1 MPPSPSSRPTP
12 NPTPAPSPAGGSA
25 AGSPGE
31 GNGAAA
37 DPSQS
42 ASRPTGGG
50 EPRETVGLASRLAA
64 LAPYPFTRINQLT
77 YNARRAGRDVIDMS
91 MGNPSDPPVQSII
104 DRLTE
109 AANDP
114 RNHGY
119 ASPLGMD
126 ALRREVA
133 ARYRRRWGVMLDPEA
148 EVLCTL
154 GSKEGMGH
162 LCLAVVGP
170 GDDVVA
176 PAPTY
181 PAHLS
186 AVVLAGGR
194 PVAVETTDPAA
205 FLAGVSRLCATRVP
219 KLVIVSFPHNPTGT
233 VLAEEAGT
241 TTADQ
246 HPHEFYVEL
255 IALARRHSFLVASD
269 LAYADI
275 AFDGYRPPS
284 LLAVDGAKRCAVEF
298 TTMSKGYNMAGWRVG
313 FCAGNRD
320 LVLALATV
328 KTSYDYGMFRP
339 IQIAAI
345 TALREGDD
353 AVDTQALVY
362 QRRRDVLCGELARVG
377 WPVTPPRAGMFVWAP
392 IPPLAPAGKPA
403 AGMVPSA
410 TGANAGPP
418 DSTAFAARLLDE
430 ADVAVSPGAGFGPL
444 GEGFVRMALIENEA
458 RLRLAARRIAPLL
471 AGGQRG

>member
-1 MPPSPSSRPTP
+1 MQPLPSSRSA
-12 NPTPAPSPAGGSA
+12 PTPADGSA
-25 AGSPGE
+25 AGAPGE
-31 GNGAAA
+31 ASGTAAESS
-37 DPSQS
+37 DP
-42 ASRPTGGG
+42 ASRSTASGDQP
-50 EPRETVGLASRLAA
+50 EQVALASRLAV

-77 YNARRAGRDVIDMS
+77 YDARRAGRDVIDMS

-133 ARYRRRWGVMLDPEA
+133 ARYRRRWGVMLDPET

-154 GSKEGMGH
+154 GSKEGLGH
-162 LCLAVVGP
+162 LCLAIVGP

-194 PVAVETTDPAA
+194 PVPVETTDPAA

-233 VLAEEAGT
+233 VLAGEAGT
-241 TTADQ
+241 TAADPR
-246 HPHEFYVEL
+246 PHEFYTDLV
-255 IALARRHSFLVASD
+255 ALARRHSFLVASD

-320 LVLALATV
+320 LVRALATV

-345 TALREGDD
+345 AALREGDD
-353 AVDTQALVY
+353 AVEAQARVY
-362 QRRRDVLCGELARVG
+362 QRRRDVLCSELARVG

-392 IPPLAPAGKPA
+392 IPPLAPARKPT
-403 AGMVPSA
+403 AGEVCTPSES
-410 TGANAGPP
+410 GASRS
-418 DSTAFAARLLDE
+418 DSMAFAARLLQE
-430 ADVAVSPGAGFGPL
+430 ADVAVSPGSGFGAS

-471 AGGQRG
+471 AAGQRA

>member
-1 MPPSPSSRPTP
+1 MLPSPSSRSS
-12 NPTPAPSPAGGSA
+12 PSTDGPRAGKSEERGASA
-25 AGSPGE
+25 ADASEPASRSQNASGHGE
-31 GNGAAA
+31 GI
-37 DPSQS
+37 
-42 ASRPTGGG
+42 
-50 EPRETVGLASRLAA
+50 VLATRLAA

-77 YNARRAGRDVIDMS
+77 YDARRAGRDVIDMS
-91 MGNPSDPPVQSII
+91 MGNPSDPPVQAVI

-133 ARYRRRWGVMLDPEA
+133 SRYRRRWGVMLDPDG

-154 GSKEGMGH
+154 GSKEGLGH

-194 PVAVETTDPAA
+194 PVPVDTTDPAS
-205 FLAGVSRLCATRVP
+205 FLTGVSRLCSERIP

-233 VLAEEAGT
+233 VLEEGAASS
-241 TTADQ
+241 TADQ
-246 HPHEFYVEL
+246 APHEFYVDL
-255 IALARRHSFLVASD
+255 IALARRHHFLVASD
-269 LAYADI
+269 LAYADV

-284 LLAVDGAKRCAVEF
+284 LLAVEGAKRCAVEF

-313 FCAGNRD
+313 FCAGNRE
-320 LVLALATV
+320 LVRALATV
-328 KTSYDYGMFRP
+328 KASYDYGMFRP

-345 TALREGDD
+345 AALREGDD
-353 AVDTQALVY
+353 AVEAQAHVY
-362 QRRRDVLCGELARVG
+362 QRRRDVLCGELARIG
-377 WPVTPPRAGMFVWAP
+377 WPVKPPRAGMFVWAP
-392 IPPLAPAGKPA
+392 IPPLAALVSGSGASPA
-403 AGMVPSA
+403 
-410 TGANAGPP
+410 
-418 DSTAFAARLLDE
+418 DSMAFAARLLE
-430 ADVAVSPGAGFGPL
+430 KADVAVSPGVGFGPS

-471 AGGQRG
+471 AVGQGA

>member
-1 MPPSPSSRPTP
+1 MLPPPSSR
-12 NPTPAPSPAGGSA
+12 SPATTDGATTGTSGDRGNGSA
-25 AGSPGE
+25 E
-31 GNGAAA
+31 
-37 DPSQS
+37 PSEP
-42 ASRPTGGG
+42 ASRSPHPPGD
-50 EPRETVGLASRLAA
+50 ESIVLASRLAV
-64 LAPYPFTRINQLT
+64 LAPYPFTRVNQLT
-77 YNARRAGRDVIDMS
+77 YDARRAGRDVIDMS
-91 MGNPSDPPVQSII
+91 MGNPSDPPVQAVI

-133 ARYRRRWGVMLDPEA
+133 ARYRRRWGVLLDPEG

-194 PVAVETTDPAA
+194 TVPVDTTDPAA
-205 FLAGVSRLCATRVP
+205 FLAGVSRLCAERPP

-233 VLAEEAGT
+233 TLDDGS
-241 TTADQ
+241 ADR
-246 HPHEFYVEL
+246 PHGFYVDL
-255 IALARRHSFLVASD
+255 VALARRHRFVVASD
-269 LAYADI
+269 LAYADV

-284 LLAVDGAKRCAVEF
+284 LLAVEGAKRCAVEF

-313 FCAGNRD
+313 FCAGSRE
-320 LVLALATV
+320 LVRALATV

-345 TALREGDD
+345 AALREGDD
-353 AVDTQALVY
+353 AVEAQARVY

-377 WPVTPPRAGMFVWAP
+377 WKVKPPRAGMFVWAP
-392 IPPLAPAGKPA
+392 IPALATPGP
-403 AGMVPSA
+403 
-410 TGANAGPP
+410 GAPQAPV
-418 DSTAFAARLLDE
+418 DSMAFASRVLAE
-430 ADVAVSPGAGFGPL
+430 ADVAVSPGAGFGPS

-471 AGGQRG
+471 ATEKSPGQGA